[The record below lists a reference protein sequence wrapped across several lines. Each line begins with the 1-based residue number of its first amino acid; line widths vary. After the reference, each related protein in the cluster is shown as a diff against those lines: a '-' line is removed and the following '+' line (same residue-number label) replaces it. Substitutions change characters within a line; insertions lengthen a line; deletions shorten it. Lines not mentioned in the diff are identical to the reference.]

1 MYISM
6 TLLWPLLNS
15 YLKET
20 CGISDKNFVFYV
32 SAGVYENRNSSP
44 SRQKEA
50 NSGSAKSRGSTV
62 QISLGYGPNT
72 FEDSRRASSSVSQVR
87 YFSFTF
93 DTEAEFNIYYTGYSI
108 TKTKGNATK
117 KRFPLVYYKPVPS
130 FLKAL
135 KPLVSS

>member
-1 MYISM
+1 M

-20 CGISDKNFVFYV
+20 YGISDKNFVFYV

-93 DTEAEFNIYYTGYSI
+93 DTEAKFNIYYPGYSI
-108 TKTKGNATK
+108 TKTKGDATTQMGK
-117 KRFPLVYYKPVPS
+117 AFPLVHYKPVPP